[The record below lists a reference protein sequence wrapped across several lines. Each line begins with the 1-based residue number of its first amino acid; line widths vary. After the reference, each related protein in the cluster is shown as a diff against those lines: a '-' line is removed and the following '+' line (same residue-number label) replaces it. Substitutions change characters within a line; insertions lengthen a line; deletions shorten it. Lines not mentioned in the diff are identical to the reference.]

1 MSKYR
6 TWRFGRTLKRGKNM
20 DGSGT
25 LNCTSNAW
33 PKSGKAAHD
42 PGTLLLAATLITP
55 LNNSMECDEEG
66 QRGERSPS
74 PISLDPRPRPTPKTT
89 LSLASRENDVACA
102 MHQNDGRG
110 TISPTQRMVAKRGL
124 LSPSQG
130 RLPLPPLLDLSSPSS
145 PYVNSCARAWQTHL
159 VPLDV
164 SNVTCEG
171 SVSPDLHG
179 QVLQGQREDGRR
191 AAPSAAG
198 ADDHIGRG

>member
-1 MSKYR
+1 
-6 TWRFGRTLKRGKNM
+6 M

-33 PKSGKAAHD
+33 PKSEKAAHD
-42 PGTLLLAATLITP
+42 PDSLLLAATLITP

-89 LSLASRENDVACA
+89 PSLASRENDVACA

-130 RLPLPPLLDLSSPSS
+130 RGRLPLPPRSQLAFFPLCEFLR
-145 PYVNSCARAWQTHL
+145 ARAWQTHL